1 MCPPSRRS
9 VIVGVSSSVPSN
21 ERGVVAL
28 KRRVRPGTS
37 YAARA
42 RRDPLAT
49 AAISRSGATIWAFAK
64 AAAPCW
70 STSPPAWSRCRWL
83 GTMLAIRSISIPALT
98 NASRAER
105 ESVSA
110 SLTCV
115 PAGTAPVSRST
126 APLASLTCKM
136 LSACKRRDRASS
148 SLATIGAQV
157 SWGTGPKIAPASLQK
172 VPIRSRSTVIP
183 PRSMLR
189 RSVTRLGD
197 PRSVMRLLLVI
208 KANVR
213 CRCRWFCLAL
223 ITAAQFAAAV
233 RTLNL

>member
-1 MCPPSRRS
+1 M
-9 VIVGVSSSVPSN
+9 
-21 ERGVVAL
+21 
-28 KRRVRPGTS
+28 
-37 YAARA
+37 
-42 RRDPLAT
+42 LAM
-49 AAISRSGATIWAFAK
+49 R
-64 AAAPCW
+64 
-70 STSPPAWSRCRWL
+70 STSKPAETS
-83 GTMLAIRSISIPALT
+83 
-98 NASRAER
+98 ASRAER
-105 ESVSA
+105 ELVSA

-115 PAGTAPVSRST
+115 PAGTAPVSSNT

-148 SLATIGAQV
+148 SLATIGAHV

-213 CRCRWFCLAL
+213 CRRGRLRLAL
-223 ITAAQFAAAV
+223 VAAAQLAASV
-233 RTLNL
+233 WTLNL